1 MCLSI
6 CRSKGFPYTGLEW
19 QIECHCGHEPVE
31 GFEWAWP
38 GKCDDRCSGNSNQI
52 CGGSNAMSVWTTPI
66 NYLEGLCINDFPQ
79 NRRVLD
85 EFSVTGLTNLTVAYC
100 GSICQGKNSHWL
112 SNLSKISSYY
122 KKLSKFW
129 AKAMNILVYRMVTVV
144 IVVMMIP
151 NSYQLRATNAI
162 NLVLGIKM
170 KSVVLH
176 GDFLFMDRDET
187 NYQLLFDCVIFM
199 MYQWKTTCI
208 YQSLWKLKKIY
219 FRFNIYQ

>member
-1 MCLSI
+1 MYGICVFDDKNDRILSEYYEESDEMTIEMCLSI

-52 CGGSNAMSVWTTPI
+52 CGGSNAMSVWTTPL

-100 GSICQGKNSHWL
+100 GSICQGKNSH
-112 SNLSKISSYY
+112 
-122 KKLSKFW
+122 
-129 AKAMNILVYRMVTVV
+129 
-144 IVVMMIP
+144 
-151 NSYQLRATNAI
+151 
-162 NLVLGIKM
+162 
-170 KSVVLH
+170 
-176 GDFLFMDRDET
+176 
-187 NYQLLFDCVIFM
+187 
-199 MYQWKTTCI
+199 
-208 YQSLWKLKKIY
+208 
-219 FRFNIYQ
+219 